1 MPPKRSSPKMMHRA
15 GELRHEPTPAQAK
28 LWKFLRLQQL
38 DGTHFRRQ
46 YAIDKYIVDF
56 CAPRAKLIIEVDGSQ
71 HLDQQDHDAE
81 RTEFLKAKGYRVL
94 RFWNNDILNNIQ
106 GVMATVLQ
114 VIPDKQVRQVPG
126 EGK

>member
-1 MPPKRSSPKMMHRA
+1 MHRA
-15 GELRHEPTPAQAK
+15 GELRREPTPAEAK
-28 LWKFLRLQQL
+28 LWKYLRSIAL

-46 YAIDKYIVDF
+46 FAIDKYIVDF

-71 HLDQQDHDAE
+71 HVDQQDYDAE

-94 RFWNNDILNNIQ
+94 RFWNDDILNNIQ
-106 GVMATVLQ
+106 NVMAAILQ
-114 VIPDKQVRQVPG
+114 AIHHKQTMPVSG

>member
-1 MPPKRSSPKMMHRA
+1 MPPKRSTPKMMHRA
-15 GELRHEPTPAQAK
+15 GELRNEPTPAEAK
-28 LWKFLRLQQL
+28 LWKYLHSQTL

-56 CAPRAKLIIEVDGSQ
+56 CAPRARLIIEVDGSQ
-71 HLDQQDHDAE
+71 HLNQQNYDAE

-106 GVMATVLQ
+106 DVMSAILQ
-114 VIPDKQVRQVPG
+114 AIPK
-126 EGK
+126 KHIT

>member
-15 GELRHEPTPAQAK
+15 GELRREPTLAETK
-28 LWKFLRLQQL
+28 LWKYLRSQNL

-46 YAIDKYIVDF
+46 YAIGNYIIDF

-71 HLDQQDHDAE
+71 HLDQKDYDVE
-81 RTEFLKAKGYRVL
+81 RTEFLKAKGYQVL
-94 RFWNNDILNNIQ
+94 RFWNNDVLNNIQ
-106 GVMATVLQ
+106 SVMSVILQ
-114 VIPDKQVRQVPG
+114 AIPNRQITEVSG